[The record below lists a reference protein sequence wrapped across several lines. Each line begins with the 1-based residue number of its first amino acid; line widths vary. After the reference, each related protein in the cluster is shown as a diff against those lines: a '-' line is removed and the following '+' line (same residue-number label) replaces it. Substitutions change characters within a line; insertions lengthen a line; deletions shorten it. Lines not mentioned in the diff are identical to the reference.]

1 MKKVF
6 HLFLLKPV
14 TTGMFFLSVLVIGI
28 VAAFNLPIELTPN
41 VEYPSLSI
49 TVSWRGVSPEAVEA
63 HLTSPIEA
71 ELATIMG
78 VKKISSTSTEGNAS
92 ISIDF
97 HPETDINFARIE
109 INEKLSSLRN
119 SLPDGVS
126 APRVTPYVP
135 KDFRDLQGFI
145 TYSVS
150 ANRTANEVRKY
161 LLENVLLPLKAIDG
175 VSNVEIRGGNNR
187 LIEIILDYNK
197 VRALDIKNEEITNA
211 VNEAEIIKSA
221 GKIIYQEGQIF
232 LKINN
237 SISNPLDIQ
246 EQIVKILPN
255 GQTIRIRDISKIN
268 DDFEEPQSY
277 YRINGK
283 ETVTIN
289 ISKEP
294 GSNTLLVANAVMT
307 KMDEL
312 GSKFP
317 TDYTY
322 IKEIDKSEDIKKDLD
337 ELYRDG
343 LYSVIII
350 FLVILI
356 IFRDKKYPF
365 IILSSLVFSFLSAFI
380 LFFIFNI
387 SLNIITI
394 ASFIVGFGFKVDNA
408 IVVLDYLEK
417 HYDGKGIRRL
427 TVLLKEIFL
436 PLFTSTFTIIALFI
450 PLVFLTGEL
459 KLYFVQFA
467 LGIASTLFASLVVSF
482 TVVPLL
488 FRISYNS
495 NKAVKYK
502 SDEVNLG
509 AKFYSYVVEKIIK
522 HKKISIAFLILV
534 IGMPVWEIPSRI
546 EKESFIAEAYN
557 SLFDSE
563 AYQEIRPYLNYA
575 LGGGLNLFFNHVS
588 RGEMWRYGE
597 ETYLSIRLELPN
609 GNKIERINKLCH
621 DLEKEILSYKKNIK
635 VLIANVID
643 EETAYLKVE
652 FTPEQANTAF
662 PFLLKNY
669 VTAYATRLGG
679 VDSYVYGFGPG
690 FSNAGGGSSS
700 MFNVTVKGFN
710 YERVKEIAEKFRE
723 RIKRNPRVDN
733 VDIDRSKFYWSD
745 DTYEI
750 VAKIE
755 RDKLKAYDISV
766 AELFS
771 IVAKNSGGNIG
782 YQRFRINNDEVD
794 YRVKFS
800 NYDNVQLKD
809 LENLVVNERKN
820 ENLKIKDLLKF
831 EEQKVLSA
839 INREDQQYVRNI
851 SFEFKGPYK
860 FGSKFLESSIAS
872 MNVHEG
878 YSIKPAEFTFM
889 FGEKEELD
897 LLIVFAAAILVI
909 LMICAALFE
918 SFKKPLIILTSIP
931 FALVGSV
938 FLFWLGNYSIERGA
952 YAGMLLLIGL
962 SVSNSIVMINYLS
975 ENVKYFTTQ
984 EIIQLSTTRLRAIL
998 TTTLTTFTALIP
1010 FVLSDDSTFWRNL
1023 SLSIIGGII
1032 VSALYVVIFLPLV
1045 FSMFTKHNIYFK
1057 STTYGLLKK

>member
-1 MKKVF
+1 
-6 HLFLLKPV
+6 
-14 TTGMFFLSVLVIGI
+14 MFFLSVLVIGI
-28 VAAFNLPIELTPN
+28 VSALNLPIELTPN

-49 TVSWRGVSPEAVEA
+49 SVSWPGVSPEAVEA

-119 SLPDGVS
+119 ALPDGVL

-135 KDFRDLQGFI
+135 RDFRDLQGFI

-187 LIEIILDYNK
+187 LIEIILDYSK
-197 VRALDIKNEEITNA
+197 VRSLGIRNEEITNA
-211 VNEAEIIKSA
+211 VNEAEIIKTA
-221 GKIIYQEGQIF
+221 GKIIDKDNQIF
-232 LKINN
+232 LKVSN
-237 SISNPLDIQ
+237 SISNPLDIK

-255 GQTIRIRDISKIN
+255 GQTIRIGDIAKIN
-268 DDFEEPQSY
+268 DDFEEPQNY

-294 GSNTLLVANAVMT
+294 GSNTLRVAKAVMV
-307 KMDEL
+307 KMNEL

-317 TDYTY
+317 PDYTF

-343 LYSVIII
+343 LYSVLII

-356 IFRDKKYPF
+356 IFRNIKYPF
-365 IILSSLVFSFLSAFI
+365 IILSSLVFSFLASFI

-417 HYDGKGIRRL
+417 HYDGKGIKRL

-488 FRISYNS
+488 FRVSYYS
-495 NKAVKYK
+495 NKAVKFK
-502 SDEVNLG
+502 SDEINPG
-509 AKFYSYVVEKIIK
+509 IKFYSFVTEKILK
-522 HKKISIAFLILV
+522 HKKVSIAFLILV
-534 IGMPVWEIPSRI
+534 IGLPVWEIPSRV
-546 EKESFIAEAYN
+546 EKEGFLAEAYN
-557 SLFDSE
+557 SVFDSE
-563 AYQEIRPYLNYA
+563 TYQEIKPYINYA

-609 GNKIERINKLCH
+609 GNKIERINRLSS
-621 DLEKEILSYKKNIK
+621 DLEKEILSYKKNLK
-635 VLIANVID
+635 VLIANVTD
-643 EETAYLKVE
+643 EESAYLKVE
-652 FTPEQANTAF
+652 FTAEQANTAF

-690 FSNAGGGSSS
+690 FSNAGGGSSN
-700 MFNVTVKGFN
+700 MFNITVKGFN
-710 YERVKEIAEKFRE
+710 YERVKEIAEKFRD

-733 VDIDRSKFYWSD
+733 VDIDRSFFYWNT

-750 VAKIE
+750 VAKID
-755 RDKLKAYDISV
+755 RDKLKAYNISV
-766 AELFS
+766 GELFS
-771 IVAKNSGGNIG
+771 IVAKNSGGNLG

-794 YRVKFS
+794 YRIKFS

-809 LENLVVNERKN
+809 LENLVVNERMN

-831 EEQKVLSA
+831 EERKVLSA
-839 INREDQQYVRNI
+839 INREDQQYIRNI

-860 FGSKFLESSIAS
+860 YGSRYLESSIAS
-872 MNVHEG
+872 MNVPEG
-878 YSIKPAEFTFM
+878 YNIKQAAFTFA
-889 FGEKEELD
+889 FSDKEEFD
-897 LLIVFAAAILVI
+897 LLIVFAVSILVI
-909 LMICAALFE
+909 FLICAALFE
-918 SFKKPLIILTSIP
+918 SYQKPLIILTSIP
-931 FALVGSV
+931 FALVGSAT
-938 FLFWLGNYSIERGA
+938 LFWLGGYNIERGA

-962 SVSNSIVMINYLS
+962 SVSNSIVLINYLT
-975 ENVKYFTTQ
+975 ENAVSFTTQ
-984 EIIQLSTTRLRAIL
+984 EIIKLSTTRLRAIL
-998 TTTLTTFTALIP
+998 TTTITTFTALIP
-1010 FVLSDDSTFWRNL
+1010 FILTDDSTFWRNL

-1032 VSALYVVIFLPLV
+1032 VSAFYVVIFLPLV
-1045 FSMFTKHNIYFK
+1045 FYLFTRNRLSF
-1057 STTYGLLKK
+1057 